1 MAITIKE
8 DREFLFTEKDFN
20 YLRKVANEYSGITV
34 SDDKYD
40 MYYARI
46 AKRVRK
52 LGLTDFSAY
61 CSYLKNNHEK
71 EFTHF
76 INSITT
82 NLTSFFRENYH
93 FEYLE
98 NEIIPTFKQK
108 HAAKKNFRVWCAA
121 ASTGEEP
128 YSIAISLAENF
139 NLNTWK
145 IDFLAT
151 DIDSDVLNTAR
162 EGIYESQRISNL
174 SKTRKSRW
182 FRKGSGE
189 NKGVVRVDE
198 QLRDLISFK
207 RLNLIQEWPIKK
219 KFDLIFCRNVF
230 IYFDGPT
237 KEMIL
242 ERFYDLLNDD
252 GYLILGHSESI
263 HSMNN
268 DYTTAGHTIYRKAI

>member
-1 MAITIKE
+1 MAIKVRE

-46 AKRVRK
+46 AKRVRT
-52 LGLTDFSAY
+52 LGVDDFAGY
-61 CSYLKNNHEK
+61 CKYLKNNHAK
-71 EFTHF
+71 EFTNF

-93 FEYLE
+93 FEYME
-98 NEIIPTFKQK
+98 SHIIPEFK
-108 HAAKKNFRVWCAA
+108 KKYATKKSLRVWCSA

-128 YSIAISLAENF
+128 YSIAMTLAENF
-139 NLNTWK
+139 NMNNWDIT
-145 IDFLAT
+145 FLAT
-151 DIDSDVLNTAR
+151 DIDSEVLSKAR
-162 EGIYESQRISNL
+162 DGVYESQRISNL
-174 SKTRKSRW
+174 SKSRKSRW
-182 FRKGSGE
+182 FRKGTGE
-189 NKGVVRVDE
+189 NSGIVRVEDE
-198 QLRDLISFK
+198 LRDMISFK
-207 RLNLIQEWPIKK
+207 RLNLIQEWPLKK

-242 ERFYDLLNDD
+242 ERYYDLLNDD

-268 DYTTAGHTIYRKAI
+268 DYTTVGHTIYRKAV

>member
-1 MAITIKE
+1 MPIKVRE

-46 AKRVRK
+46 AKRVRS
-52 LGLTDFSAY
+52 LGLNDFSEY
-61 CSYLKNNHEK
+61 CSYLKNNHKK
-71 EFTHF
+71 EFTNF

-98 NEIIPTFKQK
+98 NTIIPEYKKK
-108 HAAKKNFRVWCAA
+108 HAAKKSIRVWCSA

-128 YSIAISLAENF
+128 YSIAITLAENF
-139 NLNTWK
+139 NRHNWDIT
-145 IDFLAT
+145 FLAT
-151 DIDSDVLNTAR
+151 DIDSDVLAKAR
-162 EGIYESQRISNL
+162 AGVYESQRIANL
-174 SKTRKSRW
+174 SSSRKSRW
-182 FRKGSGE
+182 FRKGTGE
-189 NKGVVRVDE
+189 NKGIVRVDDE
-198 QLRDLISFK
+198 LRNMISFK

-219 KFDLIFCRNVF
+219 KFDIIFCRNVF

-242 ERFYDLLNDD
+242 ERYYDLLNDD

-263 HSMNN
+263 HSMNT
-268 DYTTAGHTIYRKAI
+268 DYKAVGHTIYRKQI

>member
-1 MAITIKE
+1 MAVNVKS

-46 AKRVRK
+46 SKRIRT
-52 LGLTDFSAY
+52 LGLTTFKEY
-61 CSYLKNNHEK
+61 CDYLKNNHNK
-71 EFTHF
+71 EFTNF

-93 FEYLE
+93 FDYMASHILPE
-98 NEIIPTFKQK
+98 FKK
-108 HAAKKNFRVWCAA
+108 KYAAKKSLRVWCSA

-128 YSIAISLAENF
+128 YSIAITLAENL
-139 NLNTWK
+139 NLKSWDVT
-145 IDFLAT
+145 FLAT
-151 DIDSDVLNTAR
+151 DIDSDVLNR
-162 EGIYESQRISNL
+162 GKQGVYESQRIANL
-174 SKTRKSRW
+174 SKSRKARW
-182 FRKGSGE
+182 F
-189 NKGVVRVDE
+189 NKGVGENQGTVRVHQD
-198 QLRDLISFK
+198 LREMISFK
-207 RLNLIQEWPIKK
+207 RLNLIQEWPIKR
-219 KFDLIFCRNVF
+219 KFDIIFCRNVF

-242 ERFYDLLNDD
+242 ERYYELLNDG

-268 DYTTAGHTIYRKAI
+268 DYQSVGHTIYKKVL

>member
-1 MAITIKE
+1 MPIIVRQ

-46 AKRVRK
+46 AKRVRS
-52 LGLTDFSAY
+52 LGLNDFSEY
-61 CSYLKNNHEK
+61 CKYLKNNHQK
-71 EFTHF
+71 EFTNF

-98 NEIIPTFKQK
+98 SHIIPE
-108 HAAKKNFRVWCAA
+108 HKKNHASKKSFRIWCAA

-128 YSIAISLAENF
+128 YSLAITLAENF
-139 NLNTWK
+139 NLNTWDIK
-145 IDFLAT
+145 FLAT
-151 DIDSDVLNTAR
+151 DIDSDVLNKAR
-162 EGIYESQRISNL
+162 NGVYESQRISNL
-174 SKTRKSRW
+174 SVSRKNRW
-182 FRKGSGE
+182 FRKGTGE

-198 QLRDLISFK
+198 ELRELISFK

-219 KFDLIFCRNVF
+219 KFDIIFCRNVF

-263 HSMNN
+263 HSINT
-268 DYTTAGHTIYRKAI
+268 DYKAVGHTIYRKLI

>member
-1 MAITIKE
+1 MAVIVKP

-20 YLRKVANEYSGITV
+20 YLRKVANDYSGITV

-46 AKRVRK
+46 AKRVRT
-52 LGLTDFSAY
+52 LGVGSFAGY
-61 CSYLKNNHEK
+61 CKYLENNHAK
-71 EFTHF
+71 EFTNF

-93 FEYLE
+93 FEFMDSTLISE
-98 NEIIPTFKQK
+98 FK
-108 HAAKKNFRVWCAA
+108 KKYAVKKSLRVWCSA

-128 YSIAISLAENF
+128 YSIAMTLAENF
-139 NLNTWK
+139 NLNSWD
-145 IDFLAT
+145 ISFLAT
-151 DIDSDVLNTAR
+151 DIDSDVLNKAR
-162 EGIYESQRISNL
+162 QGVYESQRISNL
-174 SKTRKSRW
+174 SKSRKSRW

-189 NKGVVRVDE
+189 NDGTVRVGQE
-198 QLRDLISFK
+198 LRDMVAFK
-207 RLNLIQEWPIKK
+207 RLNLIQEWPLKK
-219 KFDLIFCRNVF
+219 KFDLIICRNVF

-242 ERFYDLLNDD
+242 ERYYDLLNDG

-268 DYTTAGHTIYRKAI
+268 LYETVGHTIYRKPV

>member
-1 MAITIKE
+1 M
-8 DREFLFTEKDFN
+8 FTEKDFN

-46 AKRVRK
+46 AKRVRS
-52 LGLTDFSAY
+52 LGLNDFSEY
-61 CSYLKNNHEK
+61 CKYLKDNHQK
-71 EFTHF
+71 EFTNF

-98 NEIIPTFKQK
+98 SNIIPEYKK
-108 HAAKKNFRVWCAA
+108 SNAAKKSFRIWCAA

-128 YSIAISLAENF
+128 YSLAITLAENF
-139 NLNTWK
+139 NLNTWDIK
-145 IDFLAT
+145 FLAT
-151 DIDSDVLNTAR
+151 DIDSDVLNKAR
-162 EGIYESQRISNL
+162 NGVYESQRIANL
-174 SKTRKSRW
+174 SSSRKNRW
-182 FRKGSGE
+182 FRKGTGE
-189 NKGVVRVDE
+189 NKGVVRVDDE
-198 QLRDLISFK
+198 LRNLISFK

-219 KFDLIFCRNVF
+219 KFDVIFCRNVF

-242 ERFYDLLNDD
+242 ERFYELLNDD

-263 HSMNN
+263 HSMNT
-268 DYTTAGHTIYRKAI
+268 DYKAVGHTIYRKVI

>member
-1 MAITIKE
+1 MPINVRE

-46 AKRVRK
+46 AKRVRL
-52 LGLTDFSAY
+52 LGLNNFSEY
-61 CSYLKNNHEK
+61 CTYLKNNHAK
-71 EFTHF
+71 EFTNF

-98 NEIIPTFKQK
+98 KEIIPEFKK
-108 HAAKKNFRVWCAA
+108 KYAAKKSLRVWCSA

-128 YSIAISLAENF
+128 YSIAITLAENF
-139 NLNTWK
+139 NLDNWDIK
-145 IDFLAT
+145 FLAT
-151 DIDSDVLNTAR
+151 DIDSNVLDTAR
-162 EGIYESQRISNL
+162 NGIYEIQRISNL
-174 SKTRKSRW
+174 SKSRKNRW
-182 FRKGSGE
+182 FRKGAGE
-189 NKGVVRVDE
+189 NKGIVRVDDA
-198 QLRDLISFK
+198 LKKLIAFK
-207 RLNLIQEWPIKK
+207 RLNLIQEWPIKN
-219 KFDLIFCRNVF
+219 KFDIIFCRNVF

-263 HSMNN
+263 HSMN
-268 DYTTAGHTIYRKAI
+268 TAYEAVGHTIYRKAV

>member
-1 MAITIKE
+1 MAINIKK

-46 AKRVRK
+46 AKRVRT
-52 LGLTDFSAY
+52 LGVGDFAGY
-61 CSYLKNNHEK
+61 CKYLKNNHAK
-71 EFTHF
+71 EFTNF

-93 FEYLE
+93 FEFMVSDL
-98 NEIIPTFKQK
+98 IPEFKNK
-108 HAAKKNFRVWCAA
+108 YATNKSLRVWCTA

-128 YSIAISLAENF
+128 YSIAMTLAENF
-139 NLNTWK
+139 DLKAWDIK
-145 IDFLAT
+145 FLAT
-151 DIDSDVLNTAR
+151 DIDSDVLATAR
-162 EGIYESQRISNL
+162 NGVYEEQRIANL
-174 SKTRKSRW
+174 SKTRKSKW

-189 NKGVVRVDE
+189 NEGTVRVDKK
-198 QLRDLISFK
+198 LREMVSFK
-207 RLNLIQEWPIKK
+207 RLNLIQEWPLKN
-219 KFDLIFCRNVF
+219 KFDLIICRNVF

-242 ERFYDLLNDD
+242 ERYHDLLNNG

-263 HSMNN
+263 HSMNT
-268 DYTTAGHTIYRKAI
+268 DYETVGHTIYRKAI

>member
-1 MAITIKE
+1 MAIFVKK

-46 AKRVRK
+46 AKRVRT
-52 LGLTDFSAY
+52 LGLNDFSAY
-61 CSYLKNNHEK
+61 CKYLKNNHTK
-71 EFTHF
+71 EFTNF

-98 NEIIPTFKQK
+98 SHIIPEFKEK
-108 HAAKKNFRVWCAA
+108 YAVNKNLRVWCSA

-128 YSIAISLAENF
+128 YSIAITLAENF
-139 NLNTWK
+139 NLNSWN
-145 IDFLAT
+145 ISFLAT
-151 DIDSDVLNTAR
+151 DIDSQVLDKAR
-162 EGIYESQRISNL
+162 NGVYEEQRIANL
-174 SKTRKSRW
+174 SKARKSRW
-182 FRKGSGE
+182 FRKGAGE
-189 NKGVVRVDE
+189 NKGIVRVDKE
-198 QLRDLISFK
+198 LRDMISFK
-207 RLNLIQEWPIKK
+207 KLNLIQEWPIKK
-219 KFDLIFCRNVF
+219 KFDVIFCRNVF

-242 ERFYDLLNDD
+242 ERYYDLLNND

-263 HSMNN
+263 HSLNT
-268 DYTTAGHTIYRKAI
+268 DYKSVGHTIYRKII

>member
-1 MAITIKE
+1 MPIIIKK

-20 YLRKVANEYSGITV
+20 FLRKVANDYSGITV

-52 LGLTDFSAY
+52 LGLSNFADY
-61 CSYLKNNHEK
+61 CSYLKKNHDK
-71 EFTHF
+71 EFTDF

-98 NEIIPTFKQK
+98 NQIIPEYKKK
-108 HAAKKNFRVWCAA
+108 HAAKKSYRVWCAA

-128 YSIAISLAENF
+128 YSIAITLAENF
-139 NLNTWK
+139 NQNNWK

-162 EGIYESQRISNL
+162 NGVYEAQRIANL
-174 SKTRKSRW
+174 SKTRKTRW

-198 QLRDLISFK
+198 QLRNMISFK

-268 DYTTAGHTIYRKAI
+268 DYVTTGHTIYRKAD

>member
-1 MAITIKE
+1 MAILVKK
-8 DREFLFTEKDFN
+8 DREFLFTEKDFS

-40 MYYARI
+40 MYYARVV
-46 AKRVRK
+46 KRVRS
-52 LGLTDFSAY
+52 LGLKDFSDY
-61 CSYLKNNHEK
+61 CKYLKNNHAK
-71 EFTHF
+71 EFTNF

-98 NEIIPTFKQK
+98 SHIIPEFKEK
-108 HAAKKNFRVWCAA
+108 YAKVKSLRIWCTA

-128 YSIAISLAENF
+128 YSIAITIAENF
-139 NLNTWK
+139 NLKDWN
-145 IDFLAT
+145 ISFLAT
-151 DIDSDVLNTAR
+151 DIDSQVLSTAR
-162 EGIYESQRISNL
+162 NGMYDEERIENI
-174 SKTRKSRW
+174 SKARKSRW
-182 FRKGSGE
+182 FRKGAGE
-189 NKGVVRVDE
+189 NKGVVRVE
-198 QLRDLISFK
+198 KELRDMISFK
-207 RLNLIQEWPIKK
+207 RLNLIQEWPIKN

-242 ERFYDLLNDD
+242 ERYYELLNDG

-263 HSMNN
+263 HSLRTS
-268 DYTTAGHTIYRKAI
+268 YQSVGHTIYRKII

>member
-1 MAITIKE
+1 MPIIVRQ

-20 YLRKVANEYSGITV
+20 YLRKVANDYSGITV

-46 AKRVRK
+46 AKRVRT
-52 LGLTDFSAY
+52 LGLNNFSEY
-61 CSYLKNNHEK
+61 CSYLKNNHAK
-71 EFTHF
+71 EFTNF

-98 NEIIPTFKQK
+98 SHIIPEF
-108 HAAKKNFRVWCAA
+108 KKNHATKKSFRIWCAA

-128 YSIAISLAENF
+128 YSLAITLAENF
-139 NLNTWK
+139 NLSTWDIK
-145 IDFLAT
+145 FLAT
-151 DIDSDVLNTAR
+151 DIDSDVLSKGRA
-162 EGIYESQRISNL
+162 GVYEAQRISNL
-174 SKTRKSRW
+174 SGSRKNRW
-182 FRKGSGE
+182 FRKGTGE
-189 NKGVVRVDE
+189 NQGVVRVDDE
-198 QLRDLISFK
+198 LRNLVSFK

-219 KFDLIFCRNVF
+219 KFDVIFCRNVF

-263 HSMNN
+263 HSMNT
-268 DYTTAGHTIYRKAI
+268 DYKAVGHTIYRKVI

>member
-1 MAITIKE
+1 MPIHVRE

-46 AKRVRK
+46 AKRVRL
-52 LGLTDFSAY
+52 LGLNNFSEY
-61 CSYLKNNHEK
+61 CTYLKNNHAK
-71 EFTHF
+71 EFTNF

-98 NEIIPTFKQK
+98 KEIIPEFK
-108 HAAKKNFRVWCAA
+108 KKYATKKSLRVWCSA

-128 YSIAISLAENF
+128 YSIAITLAENF
-139 NLNTWK
+139 NLNNWDIK
-145 IDFLAT
+145 FLAT
-151 DIDSDVLNTAR
+151 DIDSNVLDTAR
-162 EGIYESQRISNL
+162 NGVYEMQRISNL
-174 SKTRKSRW
+174 SKSRKNRW
-182 FRKGSGE
+182 FRKGTGE
-189 NKGVVRVDE
+189 NKGIVRVDDA
-198 QLRDLISFK
+198 LKKLIAFK
-207 RLNLIQEWPIKK
+207 RLNLIQEWPIKN
-219 KFDLIFCRNVF
+219 KFDIIFCRNVF

-263 HSMNN
+263 HSMN
-268 DYTTAGHTIYRKAI
+268 TAYEAVGHTIYRKAV